1 MKRPLNVKRLEMN
14 QIVSVR
20 DGREPLVGRWA
31 FFFRLPGFSVLKQ
44 KQKHKN
50 RNFGDCFGG
59 SDISFSVRRR
69 LH

>member
-31 FFFRLPGFSVLKQ
+31 FFFGCQDFLF
-44 KQKHKN
+44 
-50 RNFGDCFGG
+50 FF
-59 SDISFSVRRR
+59 
-69 LH
+69 

>member
-31 FFFRLPGFSVLKQ
+31 FFFRLPGFFVFLKTKTQ
-44 KQKHKN
+44 K
-50 RNFGDCFGG
+50 
-59 SDISFSVRRR
+59 
-69 LH
+69 